1 METPIYERMASVKF
15 WDVYAKWYKLWIEH
29 THYHENIIEML
40 KAMTRP
46 NWKVLDIGA
55 GNGILS
61 IPLYFR
67 GCEVTALEPSVGMRN
82 LLYEEV
88 SKNRIDGLNVDERTW
103 EKVPCDEYSDYDLV
117 IACNTLHLTQIG
129 FEEALAKVFRA
140 RPRNVFLVLEPSSP
154 NMLVKESYGDYKLF
168 FTKSYEMDNPYA
180 YHHLDEMIEHWTF
193 IKGRVPQPHEMSDL
207 KKKIIL
213 KDGHLWIK
221 HTSRILMRWWKRDGP
236 RASS

>member
-1 METPIYERMASVKF
+1 MEVAVCKLVATVKF

-29 THYHENIIEML
+29 THYHENIIEVL

-67 GCEVTALEPSVGMRN
+67 GCEVTALEPSVVMRN
-82 LLYEEV
+82 LFYEEV
-88 SKNRIDGLNVDERTW
+88 FKNRIDGLNVDERTW
-103 EKVPCDEYSDYDLV
+103 EKVPCDEYSDYDLI

-129 FEEALAKVFRA
+129 FEMALAKIFRTG
-140 RPRNVFLVLEPSSP
+140 PRNVVLITELEPP
-154 NMLVKESYGDYKLF
+154 AICMKWPFGDYTTV
-168 FTKSYEMDNPYA
+168 FTKSFEVDNSYA
-180 YHHLDEMIEHWTF
+180 YHHLNEVVEHWTF
-193 IKGRVPQPHEMSDL
+193 IKGRVLQPHEMSDL

-236 RASS
+236 KASS